1 MYRNQ
6 KLNFKI
12 NSKYEEHLRVLM
24 VSSENPYS
32 AVNFTS
38 ISQDDFNITATNI
51 TLVHHGASDHT
62 ALIDFVILPLVTIAT
77 VIIIVGLVAFIIRK
91 KRLDKLRHHLMPL
104 YSFDPAEE
112 GEDWEAE
119 LLEEGT
125 DHQHRAKTTRPSEQ
139 PQLSFRSN
147 L

>member
-1 MYRNQ
+1 
-6 KLNFKI
+6 
-12 NSKYEEHLRVLM
+12 M
-24 VSSENPYS
+24 VSSESPYNAS
-32 AVNFTS
+32 NFTS
-38 ISQDDFNITATNI
+38 VYPDDFNISTTNI
-51 TLVHHGASDHT
+51 TLIHHGETPDHT
-62 ALIDFVILPLVTIAT
+62 ALLDFVILPLVTIVT

-125 DHQHRAKTTRPSEQ
+125 DHQHRAKTSRPSEQ

>member
-1 MYRNQ
+1 M
-6 KLNFKI
+6 
-12 NSKYEEHLRVLM
+12 LM
-24 VSSENPYS
+24 VSSTQSFLHEY
-32 AVNFTS
+32 NFTS
-38 ISQDDFNITATNI
+38 IPHDELNISAVNVTLKETEDDFENF
-51 TLVHHGASDHT
+51 L
-62 ALIDFVILPLVTIAT
+62 LDFVIVPLTLIV
-77 VIIIVGLVAFIIRK
+77 VIVILVGLIVFLIRK

-125 DHQHRAKTTRPSEQ
+125 DHQMRGKNARPSEQ
-139 PQLSFRSN
+139 PQLSFRNN

>member
-1 MYRNQ
+1 
-6 KLNFKI
+6 
-12 NSKYEEHLRVLM
+12 M
-24 VSSENPYS
+24 VSSENPFNAS
-32 AVNFTS
+32 NFTS
-38 ISQDDFNITATNI
+38 VYQDDFNITASNV
-51 TLVHHGASDHT
+51 TLIHHGETSDHT
-62 ALIDFVILPLVTIAT
+62 ALLDFVILPLVTIVT

-125 DHQHRAKTTRPSEQ
+125 DHQHRAKTSRPSEQ

>member
-1 MYRNQ
+1 M
-6 KLNFKI
+6 
-12 NSKYEEHLRVLM
+12 LM
-24 VSSENPYS
+24 VSTESSYNS
-32 AVNFTS
+32 SNATS
-38 ISQDDFNITATNI
+38 IYQVDFNTTTSNI
-51 TLVHHGASDHT
+51 TLIQHGGDSDDST
-62 ALIDFVILPLVTIAT
+62 AFLDFVILPLVAIVT
-77 VIIIVGLVAFIIRK
+77 VIFVVGLVTIVMRK

-125 DHQHRAKTTRPSEQ
+125 DHQHKAKTSRPSEQ